1 MGENWWL
8 WLLIA
13 FIVIV
18 LLIWLLSRRN
28 EEPRDMARP
37 MRDVQDEA
45 KQAVINIEDAA
56 SDVKSELVEPAQDAI
71 EDAVSD
77 AKPEAEDKPAFTE
90 GVRDKIEDAVQE
102 VQEHI
107 IEPVKDAANDAAEA
121 VEDHVVEPVR
131 DRIADIFDK
140 DAPELPVP
148 EDPQHLAFYK
158 AVKSNDLTLVE
169 GIGPR
174 IAEVCKAAGI
184 ASFADLAKTD
194 ASRIKEI
201 LNDANL
207 GSLADPSSWPKQA
220 ELALQG
226 NWGELKDYQDKL
238 HAGRQ

>member
-37 MRDVQDEA
+37 MRDVQDET

-90 GVRDKIEDAVQE
+90 GVRDKIEVDVHE
-102 VQEHI
+102 IKVHI
-107 IEPVKDAANDAAEA
+107 IEPVKDAANDAAEV

-201 LNDANL
+201 LKDANL
-207 GSLADPSSWPKQA
+207 GSLADPASWPKQA

-226 NWGELKDYQDKL
+226 NWEELKDYQDKL